1 MNPKTPY
8 RVELFFW
15 LALVCTL
22 AVGVI
27 WVRTATVKATY
38 LYAQQEK
45 ELRKHQARIQRARV
59 NWLRLTAP
67 GRLDQLA
74 RNLRLFPAKG
84 DQILKYESQ

>member
-1 MNPKTPY
+1 MISKARF
-8 RVELFFW
+8 RVELVFW
-15 LALVCTL
+15 LVLVCAV

-45 ELRKHQARIQRARV
+45 EFRKHQSRIQRARV

-67 GRLDQLA
+67 ARLDALA
-74 RNLRLFPAKG
+74 RNLRLFPAKA
-84 DQILKYESQ
+84 DQVLKYEK

>member
-1 MNPKTPY
+1 MSANSRS

-15 LALVCTL
+15 LVLICVV

-27 WVRTATVKATY
+27 WIRTATVKATY

-45 ELRKHQARIQRARV
+45 ELRKHQSRIQRGRV

-67 GRLDQLA
+67 ARLDALA
-74 RNLRLFPAKG
+74 RNLKLNPAKA
-84 DQILKYESQ
+84 DQVLKYEK

>member
-1 MNPKTPY
+1 MASPARH
-8 RVELFFW
+8 RVELVLW
-15 LALVCTL
+15 LVVVCAV

-45 ELRKHQARIQRARV
+45 ELRKHQSRIQRGRV

-67 GRLDQLA
+67 ARLDALA
-74 RNLRLFPAKG
+74 RNLRLFPAKA
-84 DQILKYESQ
+84 DQVLKYEK